1 MRTKERERKGR
12 REEKREKEKERKK
25 KEKERNG
32 KGSGEEKKA
41 QDVENRPFLGE
52 ISRKIRAASRER
64 NEFCAAWLN
73 GANNVRF

>member
-1 MRTKERERKGR
+1 MQRDANGRERKSDEGRGRMREGR
-12 REEKREKEKERKK
+12 RGGGME
-25 KEKERNG
+25 
-32 KGSGEEKKA
+32 KGSGKEKKA

>member
-1 MRTKERERKGR
+1 ME
-12 REEKREKEKERKK
+12 
-25 KEKERNG
+25 

-64 NEFCAAWLN
+64 NEFRAAWLN